1 CCCWRILHLLD
12 PINPLITTVGTQRL
26 LRSLSVKIKAT
37 KAQANNTAENPSND
51 SPCAPPAV
59 GRLRTPA
66 NPITTTIGTIAQ
78 NTHCHVDIKSTSP
91 ATTGP
96 NPKPSKPT
104 TVLDPVLLTK
114 TIMTAVTN
122 PWTTRASRIITKCG
136 ANATAIVP
144 TKKVA
149 IPNINK
155 IRTEKRAA
163 IETTAG
169 VSTTR
174 VRKTTV
180 FSQWPVE
187 SWKEK

>member
-1 CCCWRILHLLD
+1 
-12 PINPLITTVGTQRL
+12 
-26 LRSLSVKIKAT
+26 IKAT

-78 NTHCHVDIKSTSP
+78 NTHCHVAIKSTSP

-104 TVLDPVLLTK
+104 TVLDPLLLAK
-114 TIMTAVTN
+114 PLMTAVPTL
-122 PWTTRASRIITKCG
+122 WTRRASRIITRCG
-136 ANATAIVP
+136 ANAAASVP

-149 IPNINK
+149 TPNINNT
-155 IRTEKRAA
+155 RTENRAA
-163 IETTAG
+163 IESTAG
-169 VSTTR
+169 VSTAR
-174 VRKTTV
+174 VRTTTV
-180 FSQWPVE
+180 ISQWPVE